1 MPQPRMPPMPDAARN
16 LFAPAIGETEQT
28 ALLLDASGVPLA
40 GSYIDA
46 RGRDIGGEIG
56 AALSGVS
63 TEVSRSMRHL
73 SIGGWTAVVVETDAA
88 IIALAPAAGDAV
100 VLLAASSTVPLGLVR
115 RVLARSVALA
125 INWMEGRA

>member
-1 MPQPRMPPMPDAARN
+1 MADAAPG
-16 LFAPAIGETEQT
+16 LFATAIGETEQT
-28 ALLLDASGVPLA
+28 ALLLDASGAPLA

-46 RGRDIGGEIG
+46 QGRDIAAEIG
-56 AALSGVS
+56 LALSGVS
-63 TEVSRSMRHL
+63 SEVSRSMRHL
-73 SIGGWTAVVVETDAA
+73 SIGDWTAVVVETDAA

-115 RVLARSVALA
+115 RVLTRSVALA

>member
-1 MPQPRMPPMPDAARN
+1 MAGPRMSDAART
-16 LFAPAIGETEQT
+16 LFAPAIGDSQQT
-28 ALLLDASGVPLA
+28 ALLLDAAGVPLA
-40 GSYIDA
+40 GAYIDA
-46 RGRDIGGEIG
+46 GGRDIAGEIG

-73 SIGGWTAVVVETDAA
+73 SIGKWTAVMVETDAA
-88 IIALAPAAGDAV
+88 IIALAPAAGEGV